1 MNSTLVDLVGRTV
14 LGNLWSTSIGGSL
27 IWTNLEPVVH
37 LLAGGATIGQI
48 LTAPQFQAL
57 VSGVAAIFVK
67 DPSKLP
73 QLFNKA

>member
-1 MNSTLVDLVGRTV
+1 MNGTIIDLVGRTV
-14 LGNLWSTSIGGSL
+14 LGNLWSTTIGGSL
-27 IWTNLEPVVH
+27 IWTNLEPVIH

-57 VSGVAAIFVK
+57 VAGLTAFFVK

-73 QLFNKA
+73 QMFFKN